1 MPRTI
6 ASAVNRTPISADAAA
21 TRSHR
26 VFLVFRY
33 AMLETNTTKNDRYA
47 SQAAGTWTY
56 MMRCTSP
63 WTSSG
68 GATTRDS
75 TAETPSA
82 TSVAIPSRCSPLRD
96 VALPSARSAAAIS
109 PPTGSRTPGR
119 RPTGTRRRTRRAAPA
134 RGAPRSSDP
143 PQRDRSRERLRSGPA
158 RRAGA
163 RASGRWPRAC
173 GRTRPQRRT
182 GSPPRRARSRPARTR
197 SAPGTGSRPT
207 GRTGRSP
214 AGAPRPPERA
224 ARPSRRT
231 PCRGTRPP
239 CRSARAG
246 APRGPRPPTRSG
258 TRASRPSR
266 RRRAPPSTGGP
277 APRVRARRGRARTRT
292 RMRRGRW
299 RRTGATSRARVARGS
314 RSGGPYARSTS
325 PGARAS
331 RALHGAAAQRD
342 DARGEAGYYGV
353 VGGDHERASL
363 AGRAQHHLVDRAP
376 GRVVQTGRRLV
387 EQEELGIADDRASDR
402 DLLTHP
408 GGERSYPLV
417 GDIRERHAFQRPLD
431 EVVVDA
437 EQVGDQ
443 LEVLTRRQLFV

>member
-1 MPRTI
+1 M
-6 ASAVNRTPISADAAA
+6 
-21 TRSHR
+21 
-26 VFLVFRY
+26 
-33 AMLETNTTKNDRYA
+33 
-47 SQAAGTWTY
+47 Y
-56 MMRCTSP
+56 MIRCTSP
-63 WTSSG
+63 WTASG
-68 GATTRDS
+68 GATTRES

-96 VALPSARSAAAIS
+96 VALPSARSAAAAIN

-134 RGAPRSSDP
+134 TGAPRSSDP

-173 GRTRPQRRT
+173 ARTRPRRRT
-182 GSPPRRARSRPARTR
+182 GSPPRRARSRQARTR
-197 SAPGTGSRPT
+197 PGRGTGSRPT

-214 AGAPRPPERA
+214 AAAPRPPGRA

-239 CRSARAG
+239 CRSARAA

-258 TRASRPSR
+258 MHASKPSR

-277 APRVRARRGRARTRT
+277 APRVRARRVRARTRT
-292 RMRRGRW
+292 RTRRGRW
-299 RRTGATSRARVARGS
+299 RRTGATSRARVAHGP

-331 RALHGAAAQRD
+331 RAGLHGAVAQRD
-342 DARGEAGYYGV
+342 DARGEAGYHGV

-363 AGRAQHHLVDRAP
+363 AGRVQHHLVDRAP
-376 GRVVQTGRRLV
+376 GCVVQTGRRLV

-408 GGERSYPLV
+408 GGERSDRLV
-417 GDIRERHAFQRPLD
+417 GDIRERHAFERALD

-443 LEVLTRRQLFV
+443 LEVLARRQLLVEPGAMGEQLGSEERRVG